1 MDKDEAKELHERIT
15 DRLDVAKIKYTDSSD
30 FDEGISLDLT
40 VQFPCGRAARNIYLW
55 DEDDLEKFDDFK
67 FEDFTLLGSY
77 AAIANRKTGQIE
89 SILTV
94 PGQSKPVLRKGT
106 LLKAL
111 GITDSNG
118 NLNSRVLPESEIDQ
132 PSVSFGPTTSTV
144 KLLSQ
149 SLDSM
154 GVSLFVSAP
163 PGVNYDAAL
172 ELLERLSNSV
182 FFSIDIGTGAHFSIL
197 RHAPS
202 RRRQRT
208 SQAPVPI
215 EYPKQEYDKAPM
227 ALYWYARSA
236 EGMPLLQFLAYYQV
250 IEYYYPVY
258 YSAELGRRIR
268 AILKHPSFRIDRDV
282 DIAKVVAA
290 LRGSRQAAVSE
301 RDQLRA
307 TLKECLSQEDI
318 REFLKEDAERATH
331 YLAKSKG
338 ITGCL
343 INPENRQNELSY
355 QIAERIYDIR
365 CKIVHTKGDTED
377 GEVELL
383 LPYSPE
389 ADRMPYEIDLA
400 RFVARQV
407 LIASSRRLE
416 VAA

>member
-1 MDKDEAKELHERIT
+1 
-15 DRLDVAKIKYTDSSD
+15 
-30 FDEGISLDLT
+30 
-40 VQFPCGRAARNIYLW
+40 
-55 DEDDLEKFDDFK
+55 
-67 FEDFTLLGSY
+67 
-77 AAIANRKTGQIE
+77 
-89 SILTV
+89 
-94 PGQSKPVLRKGT
+94 
-106 LLKAL
+106 
-111 GITDSNG
+111 
-118 NLNSRVLPESEIDQ
+118 
-132 PSVSFGPTTSTV
+132 
-144 KLLSQ
+144 
-149 SLDSM
+149 
-154 GVSLFVSAP
+154 
-163 PGVNYDAAL
+163 
-172 ELLERLSNSV
+172 
-182 FFSIDIGTGAHFSIL
+182 
-197 RHAPS
+197 
-202 RRRQRT
+202 
-208 SQAPVPI
+208 
-215 EYPKQEYDKAPM
+215 
-227 ALYWYARSA
+227 
-236 EGMPLLQFLAYYQV
+236 MPLLQFLAYYQV